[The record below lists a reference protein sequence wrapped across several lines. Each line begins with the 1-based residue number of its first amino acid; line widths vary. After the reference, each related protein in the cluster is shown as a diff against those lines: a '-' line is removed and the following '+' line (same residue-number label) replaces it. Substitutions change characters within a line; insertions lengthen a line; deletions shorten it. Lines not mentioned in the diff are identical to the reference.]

1 MNKPV
6 SLVIVAWIYIV
17 AGFLA
22 CLDIIIALFS
32 GRMHINLAALCLF
45 AGIGLIR
52 LQNGWRICALVIV
65 WLFFAV
71 IGLLVLFGIFSPQSV
86 KVTVFSDVSN
96 AANRPITFLLMIILV
111 LVPAYWI
118 YRVLTRP
125 DVKLLFK

>member
-17 AGFLA
+17 AGLLA
-22 CLDIIIALFS
+22 CLDILIGLFS
-32 GRMHINLAALCLF
+32 GRIHINLGALCLF

-52 LQNGWRICALVIV
+52 LQNGWRICALVFI
-65 WLFFAV
+65 WLLFAV
-71 IGLLVLFGIFSPQSV
+71 IGLLILFGIFSPQSV
-86 KVTVFSDVSN
+86 SVTVFSDVSN
-96 AANRPITFLLMIILV
+96 AANRPIIFLLMIILV
-111 LVPAYWI
+111 LVPSYWI